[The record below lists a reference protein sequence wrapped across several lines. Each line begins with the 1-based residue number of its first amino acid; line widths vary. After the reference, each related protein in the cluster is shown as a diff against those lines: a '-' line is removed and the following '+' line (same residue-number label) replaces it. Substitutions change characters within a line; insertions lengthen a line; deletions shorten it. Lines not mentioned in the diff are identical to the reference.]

1 MDVDA
6 YLARVGYEG
15 TLEPTPATLYAL
27 HRAHLLAIPYENLD
41 IHLGRTLTLSLPDI
55 FDKLVTQKRGGW
67 CFEMNGLFA
76 WVLRELGFSVT
87 LLGAAVVRP
96 NAPLKVQLDRL
107 PDHLSLRVD
116 LERPYLADV
125 GFGDGLLEP
134 LPLEPGAYRQGF
146 FDFALTQTE
155 DVWYFQNHPHGAA
168 PGFVFGLE
176 PHRLADFAET
186 CTTLQ
191 TSPESGFV
199 RVTVCQRMTET
210 GVVTLRGAI
219 FREVTAAGV
228 EERVLGSAE
237 DFDRVLR
244 ERFGLGLPETS
255 DLWPRIWASHQAWAA
270 QNAG

>member
-6 YLARVGYEG
+6 YLTRVGYEG

-27 HRAHLLAIPYENLD
+27 HRAHLLTIPYENLD
-41 IHLGRTLTLSLPDI
+41 IHLGRPLTLSLPDI

-87 LLGAAVVRP
+87 LLGAAVARP
-96 NAPLKVQLDRL
+96 NAPPKSQ
-107 PDHLSLRVD
+107 PDHLILRVD
-116 LERPYLADV
+116 LERSYLADV

-134 LPLEPGAYRQGF
+134 LPLEPGTYRQGF
-146 FDFALTQTE
+146 FDFALTQTGE
-155 DVWYFQNHPHGAA
+155 AWYFRNHPHGAA
-168 PGFVFGLE
+168 PGFRFGLE
-176 PHRLADFAET
+176 PHRLTNFAEA
-186 CTTLQ
+186 CGTLQ

-199 RVTVCQRMTET
+199 RVTVCQRLTET

-228 EERVLGSAE
+228 EEHVLGSAE
-237 DFDRVLR
+237 DFGRVLM
-244 ERFGLGLPETS
+244 ERFGLELPEAP
-255 DLWPRIWASHQAWAA
+255 DLWPRVWASHQAWAVA
-270 QNAG
+270 QNVG